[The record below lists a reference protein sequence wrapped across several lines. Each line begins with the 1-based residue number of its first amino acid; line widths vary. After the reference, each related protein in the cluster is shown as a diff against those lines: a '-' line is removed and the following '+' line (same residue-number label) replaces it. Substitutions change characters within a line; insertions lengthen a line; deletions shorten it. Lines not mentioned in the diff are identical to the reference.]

1 MRLKKL
7 KGTRGD
13 MSQKLKERL
22 WYDKPATAWKEALPV
37 GNGRLGA
44 MVFGDVFL
52 EKIQLNE
59 DSIWYGRPLNRIN
72 PESAENLPKI
82 RELILDGKIRDA
94 EKLSLYSL
102 SGTPAFERIYQT
114 MGYLELRFEHAM
126 NEYSNY
132 ERELDLEDGI
142 VRTSYQIKDTT
153 FTREV
158 FASYPDKII
167 AIHLKAEGSE
177 KLNFHCHFNRRKFIN
192 HVWHEGMD
200 TIGFDA
206 DTGDGGITYCGML
219 RGNCLGEGSVKA
231 IGEFLIVE
239 EASEVILYLSAAT
252 TFRAKDPIVESRNV
266 LNEVCKSH
274 WEEVRNRH
282 NFDYTNLYQRVYMQ
296 LGDKSKRCLPTD
308 VRLEE
313 LKHKEDNDLL
323 SLYFQYGRY
332 LMISSS
338 RPGSLP
344 ANLQGIW
351 NERMDPPWDSKYTIN
366 INTQMNYWPV
376 ETTNLSECHL
386 PLFDLLRR
394 MVKNGSRTAKEMYGC
409 RGFVAHHNTDLYADT
424 APQDQYIPASY
435 WVMGGAW
442 LSLHIWEH
450 YLYTEDREFLE
461 SNYDILKEAVLFFH
475 DFLIE
480 NEDGNKITCPSVS
493 PENTY
498 IMENGQRGCMCA
510 GPSMDSQILYE
521 LFHAFINASDL
532 LEEKDMV
539 EETKELLSQ
548 LPKPQI
554 GKYGQLMEWTKD
566 YEEVDPGHRH
576 ISHLFAIYPGSMIT
590 KEETPELYQAA
601 EKTLL
606 RRLENGGGHTGWSRA
621 WIILLWSRFLDGE
634 KAYENILE
642 LLKRSTFP
650 NLFDNHPGK
659 PDPVFQIDG
668 NFGAPQ
674 GMIEMLVQSHNGR
687 IHLLPALPKA
697 WSEGSIKGIKLRGN
711 IELQMSWKDGILEE
725 AILTPSKDGSVKLMY
740 NGQEEM
746 LEFTAGKSIVIDKN
760 IITLK

>member
-1 MRLKKL
+1 MNQNLK
-7 KGTRGD
+7 D
-13 MSQKLKERL
+13 RL
-22 WYDKPATAWKEALPV
+22 WYDKPAALWQEALPV
-37 GNGRLGA
+37 GNGRMGA
-44 MVFGDVFL
+44 MIYGDVFL
-52 EKIQLNE
+52 EKLQLNE

-72 PESAENLPKI
+72 PESAKNLTKI
-82 RELILDGKIRDA
+82 RELILAGQIREA

-114 MGYLELRFEHAM
+114 MGNIEFRFEHSQ
-126 NEYSNY
+126 NEYRNY
-132 ERELDLEDGI
+132 ERELDLEEG
-142 VRTSYQIKDTT
+142 VARTSYQINDTT

-177 KLNFHCHFNRRKFIN
+177 RLNFHCHFNRRKFIN
-192 HVWHEGMD
+192 QVWHEGMN

-206 DTGDGGITYCGML
+206 DTGDGGIKYCGML
-219 RGNCLGEGSVKA
+219 RGTCIGEGLVTT

-239 EASEVILYLSAAT
+239 DAKEVILYLSAAT
-252 TFRAKDPIVESRNV
+252 TFRVENPIAECRNV
-266 LNEVCKSH
+266 LNEVCKST
-274 WEEVRNRH
+274 WKEVRARH
-282 NFDYTNLYQRVYMQ
+282 KLDYTKLYNRVSME
-296 LGDKSKRCLPTD
+296 LGDKSKRCLATD
-308 VRLEE
+308 VRLEA
-313 LKHKEDNDLL
+313 LKQKDDNDLL
-323 SLYFQYGRY
+323 ALYFQYGRY
-332 LMISSS
+332 LMIASS

-351 NERMDPPWDSKYTIN
+351 NERMDPPWDSKFTIN

-376 ETTNLSECHL
+376 ETSNLSECHL

-450 YLYTEDREFLE
+450 YLYTEDRAFLE
-461 SNYDILKEAVLFFH
+461 TNYDILKEAVLFFH

-498 IMENGQRGCMCA
+498 IMENGQRGCTCA
-510 GPSMDSQILYE
+510 GPSMDNQILYE
-521 LFHAFINASDL
+521 LFHAFINASEL
-532 LEEKDMV
+532 LGEKDLV
-539 EETKELLSQ
+539 EGTKELLSK
-548 LPKPQI
+548 LPKPQV

-590 KEETPELYQAA
+590 KEETPNLYEAA
-601 EKTLL
+601 EKTLI
-606 RRLENGGGHTGWSRA
+606 RRLEHGGGHTGWSRA
-621 WIILLWSRFLDGE
+621 WIILLWSRFLNGE
-634 KAYENILE
+634 KAYENLLE
-642 LLKRSTFP
+642 LLKQSTFP

-668 NFGAPQ
+668 NFGATQ

-697 WSEGSIKGIKLRGN
+697 WSEGSVRGIKLRGN
-711 IELQMSWKDGILEE
+711 IELEMSWSEGKLQK
-725 AILTPSKDGSVKLMY
+725 AVLTPSRDGIVKLMY
-740 NGQEEM
+740 NGNEVKVE
-746 LEFTAGKSIVIDKN
+746 LSYGH
-760 IITLK
+760 TLLVEGEQFPLFHKK